1 MKPVINTRKD
11 LDAINGSLE
20 HDAFMELLKGSMIQ
34 KQDIQVYPDEY
45 NQPDFQGEKL
55 NPIWQD
61 VENLSIIERFGF
73 TKTDFL

>member
-1 MKPVINTRKD
+1 
-11 LDAINGSLE
+11 
-20 HDAFMELLKGSMIQ
+20 MELLKGSMIQ

-45 NQPDFQGEKL
+45 NQPDYQGEKL